1 MSDIKIVR
9 LVTGEELICEVKSVE
24 GRLDLKVLV
33 DVAILIPTQQNSL
46 GLAPFMAYSDVKDG
60 MTVETRFI
68 MFMVDPV
75 SELKSQ
81 YSSMFSKSNLLVPE
95 RKIII

>member
-9 LVTGEELICEVKSVE
+9 LSTGEELITTVKETATGYNFS
-24 GRLDLKVLV
+24 

-46 GLAPFMAYSDVKDG
+46 GLAPFMAYSEAAKG
-60 MTVETRFI
+60 MDIDKSFI

-75 SELKSQ
+75 SDLKAQ
-81 YSSMFSKSNLLVPE
+81 YQNMFGKIVTQDS
-95 RKIII
+95 KIIV

>member
-9 LVTGEELICEVKSVE
+9 LATGEELICEVTGGPETYTFK
-24 GRLDLKVLV
+24 

-46 GLAPFMAYSDVKDG
+46 GLAPFMAYSEAPKG
-60 MTVETRFI
+60 MTVAAHFV

-75 SELKSQ
+75 ADLKNQ
-81 YSSMFSKSNLLVPE
+81 YQNMFGKVLTQDK
-95 RKIII
+95 KIII

>member
-9 LVTGEELICEVKSVE
+9 LSTGEELICEVSTLESNEYTFK
-24 GRLDLKVLV
+24 

-46 GLAPFMAYSDVKDG
+46 GLAPFMAYSDVEKG
-60 MTVETRFI
+60 MKIEKRFV

-75 SELKSQ
+75 ENLVNQ
-81 YSSMFSKSNLLVPE
+81 YKNMFGKVLTQSK
-95 RKIII
+95 KIII